1 MRCYFLRDNR
11 IEGVE
16 ILPAGLSDEDAIARA
31 HTLSAKRRGT
41 FDSLE
46 VWEGGRPVFR
56 GPPSIEAPDADPSQP
71 ATGPLRAAE

>member
-16 ILPAGLSDEDAIARA
+16 ILPAGLSDEEAIARA
-31 HTLSAKRRGT
+31 QAASAKRHGT

-46 VWEGGRPVFR
+46 VWEGRRSIFR
-56 GPPSIEAPDADPSQP
+56 GAPSTQTPSADPQP
-71 ATGPLRAAE
+71 ATSRLPAAE